1 MMVWMP
7 AALQTVYRVGMA
19 EYRLCAGRLID
30 PRIVP
35 PCQIL
40 ISTVN
45 QQLVFNPIMAVK
57 HRGRESRAVED

>member
-1 MMVWMP
+1 MVWMP

-19 EYRLCAGRLID
+19 GYRLCTGRLID

-45 QQLVFNPIMAVK
+45 QRLVLDPIMAVK
-57 HRGRESRAVED
+57 YSGRESRAVEN